1 MPLFHKDRLRTC
13 EIEVQFQNNSKPSP
27 HVSKLMAHFVECY
40 FTHGPE
46 EGAQRTRLICK
57 SIDSP
62 NGPEG
67 LSPEE
72 KKELHEMNEGSLHTD
87 TSLMVNGVER
97 FLLRIKPGNSPGL
110 ACKAGL
116 WADIGAATDQSEI
129 NAPALVQ
136 TVKRLLESIRKS
148 GVLPSWTPGASKLFS
163 AARKLDRYAHNR
175 VHGEVCDSGNG
186 PFLNSEDMRTRL
198 ICSGCVVYTNCM
210 RSLFSPL
217 YVSQKRCPLTSL
229 ASGATIEQTFK
240 QVDTEGPFGSVWVA
254 QSSGQPAVGCQVL
267 KALGVLASKANST
280 FLIVAG
286 DSLYMFRSKDLDST
300 AIKKRVD
307 AVTPMLS
314 EVISE
319 QLTSVAASNDLVL
332 DDSANPETKDD
343 YSGKIAAALDS
354 INDPGL
360 KALIMETP
368 LLEGVITDTSTSD
381 LRIRPFALPL
391 MQGMLEILCTCSSE
405 EGDNKLKA
413 AQEHVNLMHNP
424 LIALQSSGQIMK
436 FAALGSGA
444 YLHEVS
450 TAMATLVTA
459 LT

>member
-1 MPLFHKDRLRTC
+1 M
-13 EIEVQFQNNSKPSP
+13 
-27 HVSKLMAHFVECY
+27 
-40 FTHGPE
+40 G
-46 EGAQRTRLICK
+46 
-57 SIDSP
+57 
-62 NGPEG
+62 
-67 LSPEE
+67 
-72 KKELHEMNEGSLHTD
+72 
-87 TSLMVNGVER
+87 
-97 FLLRIKPGNSPGL
+97 
-110 ACKAGL
+110 
-116 WADIGAATDQSEI
+116 DIGAATDQSEI

-148 GVLPSWTPGASKLFS
+148 GVLPSWTPGASRLFS

-240 QVDTEGPFGSVWVA
+240 QVGT
-254 QSSGQPAVGCQVL
+254 GCQVL
-267 KALGVLASKANST
+267 KALGVMASKASST
-280 FLIVAG
+280 ILIVAG
-286 DSLYMFRSKDLDST
+286 DSLYMFRSKDLDSA

-319 QLTSVAASNDLVL
+319 QLTAVVASNDLAL

-343 YSGKIAAALDS
+343 YSGKIAAALDA

-360 KALIMETP
+360 KALIVETP
-368 LLEGVITDTSTSD
+368 LLEGVITDTSTSH
-381 LRIRPFALPL
+381 LRIRPFALPM
-391 MQGMLEILCTCSSE
+391 MQGMLQILCTFSSE

-413 AQEHVNLMHNP
+413 AQQHVDLMHNP

-436 FAALGSGA
+436 YNLPRHNSWFLRTSR
-444 YLHEVS
+444 EVNRFLLTS
-450 TAMATLVTA
+450 TLCSKWSR
-459 LT
+459 

>member
-1 MPLFHKDRLRTC
+1 
-13 EIEVQFQNNSKPSP
+13 
-27 HVSKLMAHFVECY
+27 
-40 FTHGPE
+40 
-46 EGAQRTRLICK
+46 
-57 SIDSP
+57 
-62 NGPEG
+62 
-67 LSPEE
+67 
-72 KKELHEMNEGSLHTD
+72 
-87 TSLMVNGVER
+87 
-97 FLLRIKPGNSPGL
+97 
-110 ACKAGL
+110 
-116 WADIGAATDQSEI
+116 
-129 NAPALVQ
+129 
-136 TVKRLLESIRKS
+136 
-148 GVLPSWTPGASKLFS
+148 
-163 AARKLDRYAHNR
+163 
-175 VHGEVCDSGNG
+175 
-186 PFLNSEDMRTRL
+186 MRTRL
-198 ICSGCVVYTNCM
+198 ICSGCVAYTNCM

-240 QVDTEGPFGSVWVA
+240 QVETEGPFGSVWVA

-267 KALGVLASKANST
+267 KALGVMASKANST

-319 QLTSVAASNDLVL
+319 QLTSVVASNDPAL

-450 TAMATLVTA
+450 TAIFLQHLLIWCLSQCHHCSCRHVSTGQHDRPT
-459 LT
+459 TP